1 MRHRFIGLAAAGLG
15 LALSGCAAWVGG
27 ERGGPIAP
35 LKPGVAQLF
44 VDDEL
49 IESQQGLE
57 RRLHCPVKDNG
68 GNEPIIAAPAPRTTI
83 LAYGSIVF
91 DTKLKKYVMFSQ
103 GFVERHMYRFT
114 SEDGLNWDT
123 GKGVEFEEITFGPPP
138 EMEPGAVGRPGIDVF
153 SCFYDT
159 RDAEWPYKGWLY
171 YANYGPNRE
180 GIYYVRSRDG
190 RKWDRLNFVVNAWA
204 GPGDTSARRIEQDG
218 KVVYGP
224 GDVTLFYHDPIDN
237 RFLGI
242 FKFFTSENVG
252 PARSNLRSRAY
263 HFLDRLDE
271 PFDSNRIERIA
282 LLPPAEAEDNDG
294 PADEFYASTAWRYE
308 SLWLGGLKVWHGKD
322 DYPHSENGCAFFK
335 LVVSRDGLNWHKV
348 PFKNDAGV
356 PEVFIPNGPQGGNNG
371 RNDGGYMSEFSQ
383 GPLRIGDELIY
394 YYSSSSWG
402 KNAPSDK
409 RIFGGG
415 IFRARLRVDGFVSVV
430 GGTLTTKPL
439 AITGR
444 DLFVNA
450 VGPVSVSVLA
460 GDGKVLGE
468 TSIVGDSLR
477 HQVRFGGRTL
487 ADLAGGRPVRLRFTV
502 APPGHLYSFTVR

>member
-1 MRHRFIGLAAAGLG
+1 MGQRVVFLLVGCLSPIAVGCMAAAES
-15 LALSGCAAWVGG
+15 ASQGG
-27 ERGGPIAP
+27 AIVVR
-35 LKPGVAQLF
+35 PGVAQLF
-44 VDDEL
+44 IDDEL

-57 RRLHCPVKDNG
+57 RRLHCPAKDNG
-68 GNEPIIAAPAPRTTI
+68 GNEPVIAARPGTTI
-83 LAYGSIVF
+83 LAYGTIVF
-91 DTKLKKYVMFSQ
+91 DSKLKKYVMFSQ

-114 SEDGLNWDT
+114 SDDGLSWDT
-123 GKGVEFEEITFGPPP
+123 GEGGEFEEITFGPPP
-138 EMEPGAVGRPGIDVF
+138 EMEPGAIGRPGIDVF

-204 GPGDTSARRIEQDG
+204 GPGDTSSRRIEQDG

-242 FKFFTSENVG
+242 FKFFTSEKVG
-252 PARSNLRSRAY
+252 SAGSNLRSRAY
-263 HFLDRLDE
+263 HFLDGLDV
-271 PFDSNRIERIA
+271 PFDSSRIERIA
-282 LLPPAEAEDNDG
+282 LLPPAAEKDNNG

-322 DYPHSENGCAFFK
+322 DYAYSENGCAFFK
-335 LVVSRDGLNWHKV
+335 LAVSRDGLNWHKV
-348 PFKNDAGV
+348 PFKNDSGV
-356 PEVFIPNGPQGGNNG
+356 PEVFIPNGKQGGNNG

-394 YYSSSSWG
+394 YHSASSWG

-415 IFRARLRVDGFVSVV
+415 IFRARLRVDGFVSVA
-430 GGTLTTKPL
+430 GGTLTTKTL
-439 AITGR
+439 SFTGK

-450 VGPVSVSVLA
+450 VGPVSAGVLT

-468 TSIVGDSLR
+468 VSITGDSLR
-477 HQVRFGGRTL
+477 HEVRFGGQTL
-487 ADLAGGRPVRLRFTV
+487 ADLSRGKPVRLRFSVTQ
-502 APPGHLYSFTVR
+502 PGHLYSFTVR

>member
-1 MRHRFIGLAAAGLG
+1 MMLRRAACLLAGLFLG
-15 LALSGCAAWVGG
+15 STGCMIPAGG
-27 ERGGPIAP
+27 TKATAVP
-35 LKPGVAQLF
+35 LQPGVAQLF
-44 VDDEL
+44 IDDAL
-49 IESQQGLE
+49 IESQQNLE

-68 GNEPIIAAPAPRTTI
+68 GNEPVIAARPGTTI
-83 LAYGSIVF
+83 LAYGTIVF
-91 DTKLKKYVMFSQ
+91 DSKLKKYVMFSQ

-114 SEDGLNWDT
+114 SDDGLSWDT
-123 GKGVEFEEITFGPPP
+123 GEGGEFEEITFGPPP
-138 EMEPGAVGRPGIDVF
+138 EMEPGAIGRPGIDVF

-204 GPGDTSARRIEQDG
+204 GPGDTSSRRIEQDG

-224 GDVTLFYHDPIDN
+224 GDVTLFYHDPINN

-263 HFLDRLDE
+263 HFLDGLDV
-271 PFDSNRIERIA
+271 PFDSSRIERIA
-282 LLPPAEAEDNDG
+282 LLPPAAEKDNNG

-322 DYPHSENGCAFFK
+322 DYAYSENGCAFFK
-335 LVVSRDGLNWHKV
+335 LAVSRDGLNWHKV
-348 PFKNDAGV
+348 PFKNDSGV
-356 PEVFIPNGPQGGNNG
+356 PEVFIPNGKQGGNNG

-383 GPLRIGDELIY
+383 GPFRIGDELIY
-394 YYSSSSWG
+394 YYSASSWG

-415 IFRARLRVDGFVSVV
+415 IFRARLRVDGFVSVA
-430 GGTLTTKPL
+430 GGTLTTKTL
-439 AITGR
+439 SFTGK

-450 VGPVSVSVLA
+450 VGPVSVGVLA

-468 TSIVGDSLR
+468 VSITGDSLR
-477 HQVRFGGRTL
+477 HEVRFGGQTL
-487 ADLAGGRPVRLRFTV
+487 ADLTGGRPVRLRFTV
-502 APPGHLYSFTVR
+502 TPPGHLYSFTVR

>member
-1 MRHRFIGLAAAGLG
+1 MVKRLIGPAAAGLV
-15 LALSGCAAWVGG
+15 LAFFGCAASAEGG
-27 ERGGPIAP
+27 RTVVH

-44 VDDEL
+44 IDDEL

-68 GNEPIIAAPAPRTTI
+68 GNEPIIAARSGTTI
-83 LAYGSIVF
+83 LAYGTIVF
-91 DTKLKKYVMFSQ
+91 DTRIKKYVMFSQ
-103 GFVERHMYRFT
+103 GFVERNMYRFT
-114 SEDGLNWDT
+114 SDDGLNWDT
-123 GKGVEFEEITFGPPP
+123 GKDGQFEEITFGPPP
-138 EMEPGAVGRPGIDVF
+138 EKEPGAIGKPGIDVF

-159 RDAEWPYKGWLY
+159 QDAEWPYKGWLY

-190 RKWDRLNFVVNAWA
+190 RKWDRLNFVVNAWS

-242 FKFFTSENVG
+242 FKFFTNEKVG
-252 PARSNLRSRAY
+252 PAGNNLRSRAY

-271 PFDSNRIERIA
+271 PFDSNCIGRIA
-282 LLPPAEAEDNDG
+282 LLPPAEAKDNNG

-322 DYPHSENGCAFFK
+322 DYPYSENGCAFFK
-335 LVVSRDGLNWHKV
+335 LVVSRDGLNWKKV

-394 YYSSSSWG
+394 YYSASSWG
-402 KNAPSDK
+402 KNAPPGK

-430 GGTLTTKPL
+430 GGMLTTTPL
-439 AITGR
+439 TITGK
-444 DLFVNA
+444 DLFVNG
-450 VGPVSVSVLA
+450 VGPVSVSVLT
-460 GDGKVLGE
+460 GDGKALSNA
-468 TSIVGDSLR
+468 SIAGDSLR
-477 HQVRFGGRTL
+477 HQLRFGGKTL
-487 ADLAGGRPVRLRFTV
+487 ADLAGGRPVRLRLTV
-502 APPGHLYSFTVR
+502 TPPGHLYSFTVR